1 MATYNA
7 YAPQNYPIAYNYP
20 YLMQPVV
27 PQPIAQPQAQQVTPA
42 QQTQTQPQQINVQN
56 NSSIMWCQGLAGAQA
71 HTVAPGQSAMLLD
84 SEPGSNSFYIKTTDI
99 SGMPMPLRIFDYEE
113 RLPKKDS
120 DEEKEEGKEMA
131 ATSTFPDNYEET
143 IRSIEERLDE
153 ITEIQDRIIEK
164 ITSGQKDLQEK
175 PRAEEVEEKKES
187 DADTETVKRRAR
199 KYEF

>member
-1 MATYNA
+1 MAGYTN
-7 YAPQNYPIAYNYP
+7 YAPQNYQYP
-20 YLMQPVV
+20 LLAPQYAAQMQ
-27 PQPIAQPQAQQVTPA
+27 QAQAQPAVQQV
-42 QQTQTQPQQINVQN
+42 QQTPSQTQQLPVQTN
-56 NSSIMWCQGLAGAQA
+56 GTITWCQGIAGAQA
-71 HTVAPGQSAMLLD
+71 FPVFPGQSAMLLD
-84 SEPGSNSFYIKTTDI
+84 SEPSANSFYIKSVDV

-131 ATSTFPDNYEET
+131 ATPTLPDNYEET